1 MYGREIGVL
10 GYVCMH
16 GIPENRELHV
26 RPLGIDWYSLA
37 YREHNWLWRIS
48 LNRDIFVKV
57 HSLLLGMH
65 VVRVVLSV
73 FDLCPFAIEPHRFI
87 PVE

>member
-1 MYGREIGVL
+1 MENKSGAMLCIAKGYAEYNTNVYGREIGVL

-48 LNRDIFVKV
+48 F
-57 HSLLLGMH
+57 
-65 VVRVVLSV
+65 
-73 FDLCPFAIEPHRFI
+73 E
-87 PVE
+87 